1 MKRNLLFFIYYHA
14 AIFMLF
20 WKFGNAKDGNEKK
33 RNVKDLIRRYETVN
47 DPSDLNNSSSTSTES
62 ANANNENID
71 TVPYGRQNVTF
82 DDQQPSTSYANRSD
96 ENQYVRMD
104 MKRNPNIYGRNMITD
119 EDYDDDDS
127 DSDEFNYS
135 QSSNNYKGNNNY
147 MYDSNVQ
154 IPKNGNKSNL
164 YGNNSRDPNEN
175 NPSGNYSDQNSS
187 QNNTPYLGRSFDDFR
202 SKLGLR
208 PEDFSRDS
216 EMYSNTNTKRNTG
229 LYDEF
234 NTSIAD
240 DIQYTKYGN
249 SENSNNSTRDRRD
262 SGMRKSPNNENNSRN
277 NTNTNWYI
285 NLNEY
290 DDNYANP
297 DEYNSQN
304 QSSSSSQ
311 RMEDDLNSGSDSID
325 RRSVR
330 SNPLDYIN
338 QNNDYRSSYGGRTN
352 PRNIQHIEDDNYS
365 MLNSQRDYEDSDSSS
380 SRNSGNRSNSRN
392 RPPIRN
398 IDRGNKGDAQNRNNR
413 ISHSNSAPTLNKN
426 AGEARRSTPRNSP
439 TNKII
444 ESYIGTYITHQRNI
458 FYNKITR
465 VEKSPVKKFFK
476 MNNSND
482 KIISVTEELL
492 NSSKQCIAQNIN
504 KLTRDVLL
512 KNLALNN
519 PNLIKNYEQTVSYIV
534 VNSKYKNTESHL
546 NIKPVPFKYS
556 EVHVENSSTILP
568 NMYILNTYEF
578 MLSNQRMCSKFRT
591 IIKNQKR
598 DNNLKPADVVLMLSF
613 DYIKNVSPTLVS
625 NLTQFIK
632 TKQSIYMRKY
642 YFNTIMA
649 LIPFIKPALKIYYG
663 ETIYKD
669 LTTYKIQSEI
679 KSIFD
684 ELLLISVK
692 WAQAFK
698 DKYSAADNKVI
709 LDVHRTIS
717 EFSTSKTRTLSKTFV
732 SLENILYKEL
742 ITNDMVNNKDDNQKI
757 LISYI
762 VKCFRN
768 IYFSTFYIMSNKRN

>member
-14 AIFMLF
+14 AIFMVF
-20 WKFGNAKDGNEKK
+20 WKFGNGQDGNEKK
-33 RNVKDLIRRYETVN
+33 RNVKDLIRRFEAGN
-47 DPSDLNNSSSTSTES
+47 NPRDLNNSSSTSTES
-62 ANANNENID
+62 ADASYENRNTI
-71 TVPYGRQNVTF
+71 PYETQNVAF
-82 DDQQPSTSYANRSD
+82 DDQQPSTSYANRSNN
-96 ENQYVRMD
+96 NQYARMD
-104 MKRNPNIYGRNMITD
+104 MKGNANIHGRGMIND

-127 DSDEFNYS
+127 DSDEFNYRQPS
-135 QSSNNYKGNNNY
+135 DNYRGNNNY

-154 IPKNGNKSNL
+154 IPKHGSKSNL
-164 YGNNSRDPNEN
+164 HSNNSRDPNEN
-175 NPSGNYSDQNSS
+175 SPSGNYGDQDFS
-187 QNNTPYLGRSFDDFR
+187 QNNAPYLGRSFDDFR
-202 SKLGLR
+202 NKLGLR
-208 PEDFSRDS
+208 PEDFSRDTGI
-216 EMYSNTNTKRNTG
+216 YSNTNIRRDTG

-234 NTSIAD
+234 NTPIAD

-249 SENSNNSTRDRRD
+249 SENSNNSTRERRG
-262 SGMRKSPNNENNSRN
+262 SGMRQSPNNEHNARSNKNS
-277 NTNTNWYI
+277 NTYI
-285 NLNEY
+285 NPNEH
-290 DDNYANP
+290 DGTYANP
-297 DEYNSQN
+297 DEYNSEN
-304 QSSSSSQ
+304 QSTSSSQ
-311 RMEDDLNSGSDSID
+311 LMEHVLNSDNDSID
-325 RRSVR
+325 QRSVR
-330 SNPLDYIN
+330 SNPLDYVS
-338 QNNDYRSSYGGRTN
+338 QNNDYRSNFGGRIN
-352 PRNIQHIEDDNYS
+352 PRNTQHIENDNYS

-392 RPPIRN
+392 NPPIRN
-398 IDRGNKGDAQNRNNR
+398 IDRGNKDDAQNRNNR
-413 ISHSNSAPTLNKN
+413 LSHSNSAPALNKN
-426 AGEARRSTPRNSP
+426 YGGARQSAPRSAP

-444 ESYIGTYITHQRNI
+444 ESYIGIYITYQRNI

-465 VEKSPVKKFFK
+465 VERSPVKKFFK
-476 MNNSND
+476 MSNSND

-534 VNSKYKNTESHL
+534 VNSKYKNQESYL
-546 NIKPVPFKYS
+546 NIKPVPYKYS
-556 EVHVENSSTILP
+556 EIHVENSSTILP

-591 IIKNQKR
+591 ILKNKKR

-632 TKQSIYMRKY
+632 TKQSIYMKKY
-642 YFNTIMA
+642 YFNAMMA

-669 LTTYKIQSEI
+669 LTTYKIQSET

-684 ELLLISVK
+684 ELLLISLK

-698 DKYSAADNKVI
+698 DKYSAADNKII
-709 LDVHRTIS
+709 LDMHRTIS
-717 EFSTSKTRTLSKTFV
+717 EFSTSKTRTLSRTFV

-742 ITNDMVNNKDDNQKI
+742 ITNDMINNKDDNQKI

-768 IYFSTFYIMSNKRN
+768 IYFSTFYMSNKRN